1 MRNLTSTAAALA
13 LALSTIAAAQT
24 YSVRTY
30 PLEQLALAPGLVELS
45 PNYLTLLEFPDT
57 VQSVATGRSDLID
70 VTVDGRRIILRP
82 TRTTGK
88 TDLLVQVSGETAMFT
103 IEIIE
108 GNGMPRRYVLAPPE
122 QPDPIVRGTTPNDEP
137 SPTTDDEPSPTT
149 DDEPSPTTNGELD
162 PAPTPHDEPHT
173 DGTPVD
179 MRGASTTVA
188 GERVPFEFTTEVDIR
203 NDHELVFRYRLTN
216 NGDTPIANDGTRLRI
231 LDENDRSIPHAL
243 IRMNP
248 DGTLNRIGANKT
260 EYGTVR
266 IPNPPTGEFR
276 IEWPLVEIGPGNTY
290 VIDEIL
296 TRLE

>member
-1 MRNLTSTAAALA
+1 MRNLTSTVAALA
-13 LALSTIAAAQT
+13 LALSAIAAAQT
-24 YSVRTY
+24 FSVRTY

-45 PNYLTLLEFPDT
+45 PNYLTLLEFPDS

-88 TDLLVQVSGETAMFT
+88 TDLIVQVSGETAMFAL
-103 IEIIE
+103 EIVE
-108 GNGMPRRYVLAPPE
+108 GNGMPRRYVLMPPE
-122 QPDPIVRGTTPNDEP
+122 QPEPVVRGTTPADEP
-137 SPTTDDEPSPTT
+137 APVADDEPAA
-149 DDEPSPTTNGELD
+149 DDGD
-162 PAPTPHDEPHT
+162 APAVQ
-173 DGTPVD
+173 GTPVD
-179 MRGASTTVA
+179 MSEAGATTIA

-216 NGDTPIANDGTRLRI
+216 NGGTPIANDGTRLRI
-231 LDENDRSIPHAL
+231 FDEDDRSIPHSL

-248 DGTLNRIGANKT
+248 DGTLNRIGASKT

-266 IPNPPTGEFR
+266 IPNPPAGEFR
-276 IEWPLVEIGPGNTY
+276 VEWPIVEIGPGSTY

-296 TRLE
+296 TRLR